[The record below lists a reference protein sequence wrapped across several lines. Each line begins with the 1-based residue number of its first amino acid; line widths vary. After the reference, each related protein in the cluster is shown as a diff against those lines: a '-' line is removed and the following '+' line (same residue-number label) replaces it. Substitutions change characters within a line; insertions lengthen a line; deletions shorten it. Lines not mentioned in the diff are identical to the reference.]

1 MQTKIYIQKH
11 LNNEI
16 KKKGKALIFA
26 SGGKSVKKIFFQL
39 SKTNIDWGKVE
50 IFFIDER
57 QLKKNNLNSNYY
69 LISSYL
75 FKNLSR
81 NLKIN
86 FLDNKYLLK
95 KKLNK
100 FILYIQK
107 YKPITIMGMGD
118 DGHIASIFQKSLKYK
133 NLINL
138 NLKPSYVLTEKIGKP
153 KVKRITM
160 NIKMIGLSSKIIL
173 VLNNKNKQR
182 LFYKY
187 TKNKDFETPVY
198 SLVTK
203 LKRKTLLSF
212 GSKIL

>member
-1 MQTKIYIQKH
+1 MQTKIYIQKY

-26 SGGKSVKKIFFQL
+26 SGGKSVKKIFSQI
-39 SKTNIDWGKVE
+39 SKINTDWGKVE

-81 NLKIN
+81 NLKLN

-95 KKLNK
+95 EKLKK

-118 DGHIASIFQKSLKYK
+118 DGHIASIFQKSFKYK
-133 NLINL
+133 NLINF

-182 LFYKY
+182 LFYMY

-203 LKRKTLLSF
+203 LKRKMLLSF

>member
-1 MQTKIYIQKH
+1 MQTKNYIQKY
-11 LNNEI
+11 LSNEI

-26 SGGKSVKKIFFQL
+26 SGGKSVKKVFFQL
-39 SKTNIDWGKVE
+39 SKINIDWSKVE

-57 QLKKNNLNSNYY
+57 QLKKNNFNSNYN
-69 LISSYL
+69 LVSSYL
-75 FKNLSR
+75 IKNLSR
-81 NLKIN
+81 NLKLN
-86 FLDNKYLLK
+86 FLDNEYLLK

-100 FILYIQK
+100 FILLFRK
-107 YKPITIMGMGD
+107 HKPITIMGMGD

-133 NLINL
+133 NLINF

-182 LFYKY
+182 LFNKY
-187 TKNKDFETPVY
+187 TKNKDVETPVY
-198 SLVTK
+198 YLFTK
-203 LKRKTLLSF
+203 LKRKMLLSL

>member
-1 MQTKIYIQKH
+1 
-11 LNNEI
+11 
-16 KKKGKALIFA
+16 
-26 SGGKSVKKIFFQL
+26 
-39 SKTNIDWGKVE
+39 
-50 IFFIDER
+50 
-57 QLKKNNLNSNYY
+57 
-69 LISSYL
+69 
-75 FKNLSR
+75 
-81 NLKIN
+81 
-86 FLDNKYLLK
+86 
-95 KKLNK
+95 
-100 FILYIQK
+100 
-107 YKPITIMGMGD
+107 MGMGD